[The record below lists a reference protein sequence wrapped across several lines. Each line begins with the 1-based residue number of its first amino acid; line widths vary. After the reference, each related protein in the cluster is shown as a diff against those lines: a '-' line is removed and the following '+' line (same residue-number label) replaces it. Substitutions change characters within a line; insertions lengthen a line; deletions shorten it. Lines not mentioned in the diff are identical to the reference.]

1 MTSLRSAFSS
11 LGFALLALSLQPF
24 RPSALAAPPADAP
37 PPVPDVLD
45 LETAVKYALEHN
57 FDILQARERIKQQ
70 EGLIVEIRA
79 QALPNATLDS
89 GYNRNEP
96 SVSGGF
102 PPSNG
107 SWIIAL
113 NVRQALYS
121 GGSIPAAIDA
131 ARLARAAA
139 LLDLRTTINNALLDT
154 RNKFYNVLFTREQIQ
169 VQEENIHLLT
179 DQLANVKD
187 RFQAGTVSNFEVLTA
202 QVQLANA
209 EPPLITARNGYRL
222 AIDQLRQSLGYSN
235 TTPGNVDK
243 IPTFAGSL
251 DVTPATYDLEKAIE
265 TARAQRPE
273 LQRLATLE
281 DADKENV
288 VISEAGGR
296 PSVALVGSYQYF
308 QNLLPGAPN
317 QTFDGWTVGLQGSWA
332 IFDGEATQGRVAQAK
347 SQLEQARLTRLN
359 QTLAIEVQVRAAVS
373 SLQQAAELVAAA
385 QQVVGQAEE
394 ALRLA
399 NARFAAGTATQLD
412 VLTADVARTQARYN
426 QLSANYNYNVALAT
440 LRTAIGEAD
449 AYAPTQ

>member
-1 MTSLRSAFSS
+1 MKHTIPSTAAIL
-11 LGFALLALSLQPF
+11 FAWS
-24 RPSALAAPPADAP
+24 SALGAPMAPAAELPSQ
-37 PPVPDVLD
+37 LD
-45 LETAVKYALEHN
+45 LRGAIVYALDHN
-57 FDILQARERIKQQ
+57 YAIRQARETIRLQ
-70 EGLIVEIRA
+70 EGIILQVQGQQLPNLGAQGQWQRNEASISQSYPQTNSNWGIELKA
-79 QALPNATLDS
+79 TQALFA
-89 GYNRNEP
+89 
-96 SVSGGF
+96 GGGIQ
-102 PPSNG
+102 SAVKG
-107 SWIIAL
+107 AKL
-113 NVRQALYS
+113 TR
-121 GGSIPAAIDA
+121 DA
-131 ARLARAAA
+131 ATYDLQTSIDSA
-139 LLDLRTTINNALLDT
+139 LLDVRT
-154 RNKFYNVLFTREQIQ
+154 KFYNVLLAREKIR
-169 VQEENIHLLT
+169 VEEENVKLYEH
-179 DQLANVKD
+179 QLEDTKNQFD
-187 RFQAGTVSNFEVLTA
+187 TGTVSNFEVLTA

-332 IFDGEATQGRVAQAK
+332 IFDGEATQGRVAQPK